1 MGSHAPRSPDG
12 RTDSGY
18 WVEAPRTTDAIG
30 FVLRDAYDRD
40 RGLPD
45 DMQELLS
52 QLCEQP
58 MQNGRDSRS

>member
-1 MGSHAPRSPDG
+1 MGSHAPRSPEG

-30 FVLRDAYDRD
+30 YVLRDAYDRD

-45 DMQELLS
+45 DMQNLLS

-58 MQNGRDSRS
+58 VQTGRDSRS

>member
-1 MGSHAPRSPDG
+1 MGSHAPRSPER

-45 DMQELLS
+45 DMQDLLS